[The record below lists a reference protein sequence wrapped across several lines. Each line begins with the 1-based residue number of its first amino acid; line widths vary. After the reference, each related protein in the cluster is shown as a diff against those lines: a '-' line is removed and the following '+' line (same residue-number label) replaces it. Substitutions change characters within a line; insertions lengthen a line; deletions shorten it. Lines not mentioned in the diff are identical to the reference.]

1 MVSWLGFS
9 KDACNLFCVWNVM
22 DLNNL
27 IGDLLS
33 QKMVFYGNMLGLG
46 VDYRILRHIDGTSVI
61 TMNWDWCCVFYLQ
74 VCKCMNH
81 P

>member
-1 MVSWLGFS
+1 
-9 KDACNLFCVWNVM
+9 M

-46 VDYRILRHIDGTSVI
+46 VEYRILDTLMALVLS
-61 TMNWDWCCVFYLQ
+61 Q
-74 VCKCMNH
+74 
-81 P
+81 

>member
-1 MVSWLGFS
+1 
-9 KDACNLFCVWNVM
+9 M

-33 QKMVFYGNMLGLG
+33 QKMVFYGDVLGLG
-46 VDYRILRHIDGTSVI
+46 MKYRILGYTNGTGVI
-61 TMNWDWCCVFYLQ
+61 TIDWDQCNVFYLQ

>member
-1 MVSWLGFS
+1 
-9 KDACNLFCVWNVM
+9 M

-46 VDYRILRHIDGTSVI
+46 VEYKILRHTDGTSVI
-61 TMNWDWCCVFYLQ
+61 TMNWDWCSIFYLQ
-74 VCKCMNH
+74 VYMCLNH

>member
-1 MVSWLGFS
+1 
-9 KDACNLFCVWNVM
+9 M

-27 IGDLLS
+27 IGDMLS

-46 VDYRILRHIDGTSVI
+46 VEYQIIGHIDGTSVI
-61 TMNWDWCCVFYLQ
+61 SMNLDQCNIFYLQ
-74 VCKCMNH
+74 VCKCLNH

>member
-1 MVSWLGFS
+1 
-9 KDACNLFCVWNVM
+9 M

-46 VDYRILRHIDGTSVI
+46 VEYMILGHTDGTSVI
-61 TMNWDWCCVFYLQ
+61 TMDWDRCSVFYLQ
-74 VCKCMNH
+74 VYKCLNH

>member
-1 MVSWLGFS
+1 
-9 KDACNLFCVWNVM
+9 M

-27 IGDLLS
+27 IVDLIS

-46 VDYRILRHIDGTSVI
+46 VEYRIHGHIDGTSVI
-61 TMNWDWCCVFYLQ
+61 TMNWDQCSVFDLQ
-74 VCKCMNH
+74 VYKCLNH

>member
-1 MVSWLGFS
+1 
-9 KDACNLFCVWNVM
+9 M

-46 VDYRILRHIDGTSVI
+46 VEYRILRHTYGTSVI
-61 TMNWDWCCVFYLQ
+61 TMNWDRCYVFYLQ
-74 VCKCMNH
+74 VCKCLNH

>member
-1 MVSWLGFS
+1 MYL
-9 KDACNLFCVWNVM
+9 KKP
-22 DLNNL
+22 

-46 VDYRILRHIDGTSVI
+46 VEYRILRHIDGTSVI
-61 TMNWDWCCVFYLQ
+61 TMNWNRCCVFYLQ
-74 VCKCMNH
+74 VCKCLNH

>member
-1 MVSWLGFS
+1 
-9 KDACNLFCVWNVM
+9 M

-46 VDYRILRHIDGTSVI
+46 VEYKIPGHTNGTSVT
-61 TMNWDWCCVFYLQ
+61 TMNWDRCSVFYLQ
-74 VCKCMNH
+74 VCKCLNH

>member
-1 MVSWLGFS
+1 
-9 KDACNLFCVWNVM
+9 M

-46 VDYRILRHIDGTSVI
+46 VEYRILGHTDGTSVI
-61 TMNWDWCCVFYLQ
+61 TMNWDRCSHILPPSLQ
-74 VCKCMNH
+74 VSESSIIPECNR
-81 P
+81 

>member
-1 MVSWLGFS
+1 
-9 KDACNLFCVWNVM
+9 M

-46 VDYRILRHIDGTSVI
+46 VEYSILGHADGTSVI
-61 TMNWDWCCVFYLQ
+61 TMNWDWRNVFYLQ
-74 VCKCMNH
+74 VCKCLNH
-81 P
+81 PKYLSATSSSNVLCLYS